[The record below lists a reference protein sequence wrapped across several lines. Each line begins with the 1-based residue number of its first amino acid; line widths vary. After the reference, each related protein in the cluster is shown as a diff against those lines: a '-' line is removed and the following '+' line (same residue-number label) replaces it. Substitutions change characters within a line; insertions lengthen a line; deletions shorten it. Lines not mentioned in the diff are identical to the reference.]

1 MKAVMAGSLAW
12 VIEISIVVFILFL
25 VKWEETK
32 VIKRR
37 QK

>member
-1 MKAVMAGSLAW
+1 MKAVMAGGLAW
-12 VIEISIVVFILFL
+12 MIETSIVVFILLL